1 MFYQSVK
8 FIFNHIKVVAL
19 FSLVCSTSVFAADKG
34 LLKQQADMFQ
44 QGYDQVQ
51 LGQLDSALQTWQKL
65 EQGPNVI
72 PELRR
77 ALQNNIAVVLMKQ
90 GRYEEAKNRLDQAL
104 KADSQVATTIEN
116 LNKLY
121 AYDAQKAYKKIFKDT
136 KVAAPRGELLYF
148 DVKRAELPNKQVIT
162 DIRDA
167 DDVRLVL
174 KATEEWRRAW
184 SDQDIQGYL
193 SFYSKNEFIPKN
205 GVSFETWSQ
214 GRYGSVKGPKFI
226 KVETDNVQVTPVSKD
241 MIRVSFYQRYHSDRF
256 KDDIDKV
263 LLWKKTDGQWKIVQ
277 EVVIYGNG

>member
-1 MFYQSVK
+1 MFYQSIKFLFNQVK
-8 FIFNHIKVVAL
+8 IATL
-19 FSLVCSTSVFAADKG
+19 FSLVYSSAVFAIDKSV
-34 LLKQQADMFQ
+34 LKQQADMFQ

-51 LGQLDSALQTWQKL
+51 LGQLDSALQSWKKL
-65 EQGPNVI
+65 EQSPEII
-72 PELRR
+72 PELKR

-136 KVAAPRGELLYF
+136 KVTAPRGELLYF

-167 DDVRLVL
+167 DDVRLVI
-174 KATEEWRRAW
+174 KATEEWRQAW
-184 SDQDIQGYL
+184 SNQDIQAYL
-193 SFYSKNEFIPKN
+193 SLYSDSEFIPKN
-205 GVSFETWSQ
+205 GVSFETWKQ
-214 GRYGSVKGPKFI
+214 GRYGSVQGPKFI
-226 KVETDNVQVTPVSKD
+226 KVETDNLQVTPISKD